1 MLCALLEGRKDY
13 AMNEFLETIR
23 EIVTAA
29 NQLDRLK
36 QRGPHFHLRVE
47 NGGFMPLI
55 IEAWDSPITGEG
67 RRISVAHYFE
77 SEGDLVPDPEV
88 EIRDDGWPIEL
99 SQSMGYTQVTV
110 YNADGSMLFAPQA
123 KRDVLHFLDH
133 TWAPNLRAQRF
144 IEAAHQLAAPQLA
157 EQLAVTA

>member
-1 MLCALLEGRKDY
+1 
-13 AMNEFLETIR
+13 MNEFLETIFA
-23 EIVTAA
+23 IVTAA
-29 NQLDRLK
+29 SQLDRLK
-36 QRGPHFHLRVE
+36 QRGPHFSLTIE

-55 IEAWDSPITGEG
+55 IEAWDSPIAGEG

-110 YNADGSMLFAPQA
+110 YNDDGSMLFAPQS
-123 KRDVLHFLDH
+123 KRAVLHFLDH
-133 TWAPNLRAQRF
+133 TWAPNLRTQRF
-144 IEAAHQLAAPQLA
+144 VEAAQKLA
-157 EQLAVTA
+157 EPQPADPLAVPA

>member
-1 MLCALLEGRKDY
+1 
-13 AMNEFLETIR
+13 
-23 EIVTAA
+23 
-29 NQLDRLK
+29 
-36 QRGPHFHLRVE
+36 
-47 NGGFMPLI
+47 MPLI
-55 IEAWDSPITGEG
+55 IEAWDSPIVGEG

-110 YNADGSMLFAPQA
+110 YNDDGSMLFAPQS

-144 IEAAHQLAAPQLA
+144 IEAAQKLAAPQLA

>member
-1 MLCALLEGRKDY
+1 
-13 AMNEFLETIR
+13 MNEFLETIL

-29 NQLDRLK
+29 GQLDRLK

-55 IEAWDSPITGEG
+55 IEAWDSPIVGEG
-67 RRISVAHYFE
+67 RRISAAHYFE
-77 SEGDLVPDPEV
+77 SAGDLVPDPEV

-110 YNADGSMLFAPQA
+110 YREDGTMLFASSS
-123 KRDVLHFLDH
+123 KREVLHFLNY

-144 IEAAHQLAAPQLA
+144 IEAARKLA
-157 EQLAVTA
+157 EPQPVDPLTVPA

>member
-1 MLCALLEGRKDY
+1 
-13 AMNEFLETIR
+13 MNEFLETIL

-29 NQLDRLK
+29 GQLDRLK
-36 QRGPHFHLRVE
+36 QRGPHFQLRVE

-55 IEAWDSPITGEG
+55 IEAWDSPIVGEG

-144 IEAAHQLAAPQLA
+144 IEAAHQLA
-157 EQLAVTA
+157 EQWAVTA

>member
-1 MLCALLEGRKDY
+1 
-13 AMNEFLETIR
+13 MNEFLETIFA
-23 EIVTAA
+23 IVTAA
-29 NQLDRLK
+29 SQLDRLK
-36 QRGPHFHLRVE
+36 QRGPHFSLTIE

-55 IEAWDSPITGEG
+55 IEAWDSPIAGEG

-77 SEGDLVPDPEV
+77 SEGDLVPEPEV

-110 YNADGSMLFAPQA
+110 YNDDGSMLFAPQS
-123 KRDVLHFLDH
+123 KRAVLHFLDH

-144 IEAAHQLAAPQLA
+144 VEAAQKLA
-157 EQLAVTA
+157 EPQPADPLAVPA